1 MSTQS
6 FELSEAI
13 EILERTPAVT
23 DALLRGLSTRWTQSN
38 EGEETWTAFD
48 IMGHLVHGEKT
59 DWIPRMQIILGN
71 GDKHFVPFDRF
82 AHFEESKGK
91 NLDQLID
98 EFTLLRRQNVAIL
111 KQTNPDAAHLEQTG
125 IHPVFGEVTL
135 RQLLAAWVTHDCT
148 HLYQLSRVLAF
159 QYREVV
165 GPWKAFMRV
174 LQ

>member
-1 MSTQS
+1 MTTAVFQ
-6 FELSEAI
+6 LSEAI
-13 EILERTPAVT
+13 EILERTPSVT
-23 DALLRGLSTRWTQSN
+23 DALLRGLSPTWTHGN
-38 EGEETWTAFD
+38 EGGESWNAFD

-59 DWIPRMQIILGN
+59 DWILRMQIILSK

-91 NLDQLID
+91 LLDQLLD
-98 EFTLLRRQNVAIL
+98 EFAMLRRQNVAIL
-111 KQTNPDAAHLEQTG
+111 KQTSPDASQLEETG
-125 IHPVFGEVTL
+125 IHPVFGDVTL
-135 RQLLAAWVTHDCT
+135 KQLLAAWVAHDCT

-159 QYREVV
+159 QYRDAV